1 MQNRAL
7 ACGLSKVVADCFRRI
22 GTKHKTVILQV
33 CKKRL
38 QNLLTFRA
46 SPVKVIKW
54 PKKLEKLRISVPSA
68 SMFLG

>member
-1 MQNRAL
+1 QSSRA
-7 ACGLSKVVADCFRRI
+7 ADY
-22 GTKHKTVILQV
+22 GVNA
-33 CKKRL
+33 
-38 QNLLTFRA
+38 NLTTAHAGSFTAIHLWTCPA